1 MAGIYITIKLI
12 NLAFGDI
19 CQHDVVRATKATIL
33 SRSATTYIHT
43 YIYSISRG
51 VYQLYM
57 QTVLVDDIAIIN
69 VWF

>member
-12 NLAFGDI
+12 ILAFGDI
-19 CQHDVVRATKATIL
+19 SHHDVVRKTKATKL

-43 YIYSISRG
+43 YIYSINRG